1 MGCIQPEQRT
11 GRLLE
16 YQPVNIED
24 SIPLPRLVGIEDAM
38 RQTTLGRSAIYNL
51 INAGELRRIKLGKK
65 VVFLEQDLRDFI
77 ERKVAE
83 AHQPKAA

>member
-1 MGCIQPEQRT
+1 MD
-11 GRLLE
+11 
-16 YQPVNIED
+16 IENT
-24 SIPLPRLVGIEDAM
+24 IPLPRLVGIEDAM
-38 RQTTLGRSAIYNL
+38 LQTTLGRSAIYNL

-83 AHQPKAA
+83 ACQPKAA